1 MKIEL
6 SKPFEFEVVGKKVR
20 HTVLEIPLEEMT
32 GSDMIAVENQLQ
44 GEGKFTMLGDFSK
57 QFQIRLASRALKIP
71 VQILERL
78 PLRDFNKVVTAVQ
91 GFFAG
96 LGIWEPGGGAGRKD
110 RDSPGKSLKRIA
122 LRLAR
127 AETATPVNAWLDLPV
142 ASLPEWCGVVL
153 EESKKRK

>member
-1 MKIEL
+1 MKIKL
-6 SKPFEFEVVGKKVR
+6 SKPFEFEVGGKKVR

-91 GFFAG
+91 GFL
-96 LGIWEPGGGAGRKD
+96 LGSESG
-110 RDSPGKSLKRIA
+110 SPEEEQQEEKTEIP
-122 LRLAR
+122 LAK
-127 AETATPVNAWLDLPV
+127 ASNA
-142 ASLPEWCGVVL
+142 
-153 EESKKRK
+153 